1 MQLFIILLVSL
12 ILNIIIGYH
21 ASYKRNIKEGE
32 NVYDIGFDALPNL
45 EKYHKL
51 GDYILIVP
59 FLFVLFS
66 WNSWTRTKKGNYLSM
81 LILMFSFRALSNYV
95 TTIPSSKECLLKPP
109 FGFCN
114 DYIFSGHSAFNIVSS
129 YHIGSPLWPIW
140 PAVTSLFSI
149 ASREHY
155 SVDVVI
161 AWIIFAAMKSKL

>member
-1 MQLFIILLVSL
+1 M
-12 ILNIIIGYH
+12 
-21 ASYKRNIKEGE
+21 
-32 NVYDIGFDALPNL
+32 
-45 EKYHKL
+45 
-51 GDYILIVP
+51 
-59 FLFVLFS
+59 
-66 WNSWTRTKKGNYLSM
+66 T
-81 LILMFSFRALSNYV
+81 SFGTV
-95 TTIPSSKECLLKPP
+95 TTFPTADVKLVPHEPTVATRMSPSSKECELKPP

-129 YHIGSPLWPIW
+129 YHIGSPLWPVW

>member
-1 MQLFIILLVSL
+1 MFIYILFLLAL
-12 ILNIIIGYH
+12 LLNVLIGYT
-21 ASYKRNIKEGE
+21 ASYKRNVKEGE
-32 NVYDIGFDALPNL
+32 PVYDLGFNLLPNL
-45 EKYHKL
+45 QKYDHL
-51 GDYILIVP
+51 GDYALIIP

-95 TTIPSSKECLLKPP
+95 TTIPSSKECELKPP

-129 YHIGSPLWPIW
+129 YHIGSPLWPVW

-161 AWIIFAAMKSKL
+161 AWIIFAALKCKI